1 MALDV
6 FKEDVKDIKIR
17 KNDYQTKVDKVIENN
32 IKEEDISIGTLNLL
46 EMEEE
51 KKIVK
56 TPQTIYLEE
65 NDLKLLKAVSSI
77 KNTTIG
83 KTINNIIK
91 VAVET
96 TKASLPDDFDI
107 DKQSLKYDRDNK
119 VKKIKTKYK

>member
-6 FKEDVKDIKIR
+6 FKEDVKEIKIR

-46 EMEEE
+46 DMEEE

-65 NDLKLLKAVSSI
+65 DDLKLLKAVSSI

-119 VKKIKTKYK
+119 VKKNKK

>member
-6 FKEDVKDIKIR
+6 FKEDAKDIKIR

-32 IKEEDISIGTLNLL
+32 IKEDDISIGTLNLL

-65 NDLKLLKAVSSI
+65 DDLKLLKAVSSI

-107 DKQSLKYDRDNK
+107 DKQALKYDKDNK
-119 VKKIKTKYK
+119 VKKNKK

>member
-46 EMEEE
+46 DMEEE

-65 NDLKLLKAVSSI
+65 DDLKLLKAVSSI

-96 TKASLPDDFDI
+96 TKASLPADFDI

-119 VKKIKTKYK
+119 VKKNKK

>member
-6 FKEDVKDIKIR
+6 FKEDVKEIKIR

-46 EMEEE
+46 DMEEE

-65 NDLKLLKAVSSI
+65 DDLKLLKAVSSI

-119 VKKIKTKYK
+119 VKKNRK

>member
-6 FKEDVKDIKIR
+6 FKEDAKDIKIR

-32 IKEEDISIGTLNLL
+32 IKEDDISIGTLNLL

-65 NDLKLLKAVSSI
+65 DDLKLLKAVSSI

-96 TKASLPDDFDI
+96 TKASLPADFDV
-107 DKQSLKYDRDNK
+107 DKQALKYDRDNK
-119 VKKIKTKYK
+119 VKKNKK

>member
-6 FKEDVKDIKIR
+6 FKEDVKEIKIR

-32 IKEEDISIGTLNLL
+32 IKEDDISIGTLNLL

-65 NDLKLLKAVSSI
+65 DDLKLLKAVSSI

-83 KTINNIIK
+83 KTITNIIK

-119 VKKIKTKYK
+119 VKKSKKS

>member
-6 FKEDVKDIKIR
+6 FREDVKDIKIR
-17 KNDYQTKVDKVIENN
+17 KNDYQTKVDKFIENN

-65 NDLKLLKAVSSI
+65 DDLKLLKAVSSI

-96 TKASLPDDFDI
+96 TKASLPDDIDI

-119 VKKIKTKYK
+119 VKKNKK

>member
-65 NDLKLLKAVSSI
+65 DDLKLLKAVSSI

-96 TKASLPDDFDI
+96 TKASLPADFDL
-107 DKQSLKYDRDNK
+107 DKQALKYDRDNK
-119 VKKIKTKYK
+119 VKKNKK

>member
-6 FKEDVKDIKIR
+6 FKEDAKDIKIR
-17 KNDYQTKVDKVIENN
+17 KNDYLSKVDKAIENN
-32 IKEEDISIGTLNLL
+32 IKEDDISIGTLNLL

-65 NDLKLLKAVSSI
+65 EDLELIKAVSSI

-83 KTINNIIK
+83 KTINNIVK

-96 TKASLPDDFDI
+96 TKASLPEGFDI
-107 DKQSLKYDRDNK
+107 KKQSIKYDKDNK
-119 VKKIKTKYK
+119 VKKNKK

>member
-17 KNDYQTKVDKVIENN
+17 KNDYLSKVDKAIENN
-32 IKEEDISIGTLNLL
+32 IKEDDISIGTLNLL

-65 NDLKLLKAVSSI
+65 EDLELLKAVSSI

-83 KTINNIIK
+83 KTINNIVK

-96 TKASLPDDFDI
+96 TKASLPEGFDI
-107 DKQSLKYDRDNK
+107 KKQAIKYDKDNK
-119 VKKIKTKYK
+119 VKKNKK

>member
-17 KNDYQTKVDKVIENN
+17 KNDYQTKVNKVIENN
-32 IKEEDISIGTLNLL
+32 IKEDDISIGTLNLL
-46 EMEEE
+46 DMEEE

-65 NDLKLLKAVSSI
+65 DDLKLLKAVSSI

-96 TKASLPDDFDI
+96 TKASLPADFDI

-119 VKKIKTKYK
+119 VKKNRK